1 MDRSVEKLL
10 LAAQD
15 TGIANAARAWQLKND
30 SAAGTAE
37 ELNAR
42 MAEALSV
49 MRDAAEKGLDPNLR
63 SVSRLTG
70 GNLVLRFLQ
79 PCGMGRC
86 KLFNLA
92 LRHPQRRPYQYTSLP
107 RHLQHHCAAAGANDL
122 IYQCPPPFL
131 FAV

>member
-42 MAEALSV
+42 MA
-49 MRDAAEKGLDPNLR
+49 
-63 SVSRLTG
+63 VSYTHLT
-70 GNLVLRFLQ
+70 
-79 PCGMGRC
+79 
-86 KLFNLA
+86 
-92 LRHPQRRPYQYTSLP
+92 LP
-107 RHLQHHCAAAGANDL
+107 TKR
-122 IYQCPPPFL
+122 I
-131 FAV
+131 V

>member
-30 SAAGTAE
+30 SAAVTAE
-37 ELNAR
+37 ELNAH

-63 SVSRLTG
+63 SVSRLT
-70 GNLVLRFLQ
+70 
-79 PCGMGRC
+79 
-86 KLFNLA
+86 
-92 LRHPQRRPYQYTSLP
+92 
-107 RHLQHHCAAAGANDL
+107 AAT
-122 IYQCPPPFL
+122 PPS
-131 FAV
+131 

>member
-37 ELNAR
+37 GLNAR

-49 MRDAAEKGLDPNLR
+49 MRDAA
-63 SVSRLTG
+63 
-70 GNLVLRFLQ
+70 
-79 PCGMGRC
+79 
-86 KLFNLA
+86 
-92 LRHPQRRPYQYTSLP
+92 
-107 RHLQHHCAAAGANDL
+107 
-122 IYQCPPPFL
+122 
-131 FAV
+131 